1 MSIAL
6 ILRDLQK
13 ALTQK
18 EIIMD
23 ESLRIYLNYL
33 LTVRVTFG
41 TLTLIS
47 MLVHIANMV
56 S

>member
-1 MSIAL
+1 
-6 ILRDLQK
+6 
-13 ALTQK
+13 
-18 EIIMD
+18 MD

-47 MLVHIANMV
+47 MLAHIADMV
-56 S
+56 YRMLWLPHFIQKDNLLLD